1 MLVLYGLGEQGM
13 LPGFLSRVH
22 HATCTPL
29 ITTVLA
35 TGVVLA
41 LALWFGI
48 ETLAEATSAVTLVV
62 FSLVNLSLVLVK
74 RRTPALAGIR
84 VFPRWVPAAG
94 LTFSAGFLVIEV
106 VSLLNG

>member
-22 HATCTPL
+22 PATCTPL

-41 LALWFGI
+41 LAL
-48 ETLAEATSAVTLVV
+48 
-62 FSLVNLSLVLVK
+62 
-74 RRTPALAGIR
+74 
-84 VFPRWVPAAG
+84 
-94 LTFSAGFLVIEV
+94 
-106 VSLLNG
+106 

>member
-22 HATCTPL
+22 PVTRTPL
-29 ITTVLA
+29 IATTLV

-41 LALWFGI
+41 LALWFGV

-62 FSLVNLSLVLVK
+62 FSLVNSSLVLVK
-74 RRTPALAGIR
+74 RRTPASAGIR
-84 VFPRWVPAAG
+84 VFPPWVSEAG
-94 LTFSAGFLVIEV
+94 LTFNAGFLVIEV
-106 VSLLNG
+106 VSRLNG

>member
-1 MLVLYGLGEQGM
+1 MLVLYGLGEKGM
-13 LPGFLSRVH
+13 LPAPLSRVH
-22 HATCTPL
+22 PATRTPL
-29 ITTVLA
+29 IATAMV

-41 LALWFGI
+41 LTLWFEI

-74 RRTPALAGIR
+74 RRTPAPAGIR
-84 VFPRWVPAAG
+84 VFPPWVPAAG

-106 VSLLNG
+106 VPRLNG